1 MKKLLT
7 AMTAVSA
14 LTVAAPA
21 LAQTGYGN
29 GNGNY
34 NNGYGNGYNPNAN
47 GAVGIDNR
55 LARLEARIQAGVQSG
70 DIDQREA
77 WRLRQQLRDITRLD
91 RQYGRDGY
99 TQQERA
105 DMQMRLRS
113 FRDQLSAADGRGYGN
128 GNGQY
133 GSNGYNNNGY
143 GNNGYNNNNG
153 YNSRDGAYEEAY
165 CDDDSRGGIGGLIDS
180 IFGGGGGGGNCGGNG
195 GSWGVGAR
203 ASSSWGAVPY
213 QYRNQ
218 YRDSG
223 NLYYRSDGRT
233 IYGIDARNNTV
244 VRVYPMN
251 R

>member
-1 MKKLLT
+1 MKKLLI

-14 LTVAAPA
+14 LSVAAPA

-29 GNGNY
+29 GNGSYNNNGY
-34 NNGYGNGYNPNAN
+34 NNGYNANAN

-77 WRLRQQLRDITRLD
+77 WRLRQQLRDISRLD

-105 DMQMRLRS
+105 DMQTRLRT
-113 FRDQLSAADGRGYGN
+113 FRDQLGAADGRGYGN
-128 GNGQY
+128 GNGNGYNNGQY
-133 GSNGYNNNGY
+133 GSNGYNQGY
-143 GNNGYNNNNG
+143 NNNG
-153 YNSRDGAYEEAY
+153 YNGRGGSNEDAY
-165 CDDDSRGGIGGLIDS
+165 CDDSRGGIGGLFDS
-180 IFGGGGGGGNCGGNG
+180 IFGGGGSGNCSNVG

-203 ASSSWGAVPY
+203 ADTSWGAVPY
-213 QYRNQ
+213 QYRSQ
-218 YRDSG
+218 YRDGG
-223 NLYYRSDGRT
+223 NVYYRSDGRT
-233 IYGIDARNNTV
+233 IYGIDSRSNTI

>member
-1 MKKLLT
+1 MKTLFT

-14 LTVAAPA
+14 LMVAAPA
-21 LAQTGYGN
+21 WAQTGYGN
-29 GNGNY
+29 GSY
-34 NNGYGNGYNPNAN
+34 NNGYNSNGYNNGYNANAN

-77 WRLRQQLRDITRLD
+77 WRLRQQLRDISRLD

-105 DMQMRLRS
+105 DMQTRLRT
-113 FRDQLSAADGRGYGN
+113 FRDQLGAADGRGYGN
-128 GNGQY
+128 GYNNGQY

-143 GNNGYNNNNG
+143 NNGYNG
-153 YNSRDGAYEEAY
+153 RGGPYEDAY
-165 CDDDSRGGIGGLIDS
+165 CDDSRGGIGGLFDS
-180 IFGGGGGGGNCGGNG
+180 IFGGGGGGNCSTSG

-203 ASSSWGAVPY
+203 ADSSWGAVPY
-213 QYRNQ
+213 QYRSQ
-218 YRDSG
+218 YRDGG
-223 NLYYRSDGRT
+223 NVYYRSDGRT
-233 IYGIDARNNTV
+233 IYGIDARSNTV